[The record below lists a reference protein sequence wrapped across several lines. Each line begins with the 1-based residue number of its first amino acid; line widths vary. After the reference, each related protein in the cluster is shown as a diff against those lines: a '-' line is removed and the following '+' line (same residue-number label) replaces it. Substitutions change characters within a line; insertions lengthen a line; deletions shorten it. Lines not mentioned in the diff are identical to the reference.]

1 MRLHVKNF
9 RSIREMDE
17 LEVAPLTLLYG
28 PNGAGKSSLVYSLL
42 TLRNF
47 ILNSNQ
53 LPNGL
58 FNYTFANLGN
68 YEAVVFDHN
77 LANSIELGVTVEHN
91 EFEVRYTLTFNET
104 GGRLELSLNP
114 AKGSPNPVKVLNPSY
129 SLHLDFTFPYPL
141 NQSTRV
147 SGFSPGLPLHEV
159 IWNGIIAQVK
169 TGLPDSFGEA
179 TRLAESLNAPAEL
192 LSKVQIVPLKRGFSK
207 PLYSSVSLSPL
218 LITEDEVATYLSSNK
233 YLESKLSRY
242 LERIVERDF
251 RVNRQ
256 PGTSLFSLD
265 SNERK
270 TGIASEL
277 VNEGFGVNQI
287 VHFLAVCLHSGRNGY
302 AADAPAQREDVICV
316 EEPEIHL
323 HPSAV
328 RRLAQALVEIS
339 REERKRFLISTHSE
353 AFLSALLTIVAQGD
367 LDPSDLAC
375 YYAVKEGKSTRF
387 ERQQVNEKG
396 QIEGGL
402 VSFLEGEMAD
412 IRTLLKVAE

>member
-9 RSIREMDE
+9 RSISELDE
-17 LEVAPLTLLYG
+17 LEVAPVTLLYG

-42 TLRNF
+42 TLKNF
-47 ILNSNQ
+47 ILNPNQ

-58 FNYTFANLGN
+58 FNYIFANLGD
-68 YEAVVFDHN
+68 YAAVVFDHN

-91 EFEVRYTLTFNET
+91 EFEVRYTLTFNEN
-104 GGRLELSLNP
+104 GGRLELSHKPVGVSLNP
-114 AKGSPNPVKVLNPSY
+114 GLSIQ
-129 SLHLDFTFPYPL
+129 LDFTFPYPL
-141 NQSTRV
+141 NQSVKGDNYFTDLNHYV
-147 SGFSPGLPLHEV
+147 V
-159 IWNGIIAQVK
+159 TWNGITAQVQ
-169 TGLPDSFGEA
+169 TALTFNVGEA
-179 TRLAESLNAPAEL
+179 TRLAESLNSPAEL
-192 LSKVQIVPLKRGFSK
+192 LRKVRIVPLKRGFSK
-207 PLYSSVSLSPL
+207 PQYSSVSVSPL
-218 LITEDEVATYLSSNK
+218 MITEDEVATYLSSNK
-233 YLESKLSRY
+233 YLVPKLSRY
-242 LERIVERDF
+242 LEQIVERDF
-251 RVNRQ
+251 RINYQ

-265 SNERK
+265 STDRK
-270 TGIASEL
+270 TGMASEL

-287 VHFLAVCLHSGRNGY
+287 VHFLAICLHP
-302 AADAPAQREDVICV
+302 DAELICV

-387 ERQQVNEKG
+387 ERQKVNEKG

-402 VSFLEGEMAD
+402 VSFLEGEMED